1 MLKMSKVY
9 ICSTH
14 RGTKAKVILELSTST
29 EAKQALQRI
38 KNANPKVSLG
48 VYGSRDL
55 ATFKRTQRTFK
66 ASTLVKSVADF
77 VDTMDKKEMET
88 V

>member
-1 MLKMSKVY
+1 MSKVY

-14 RGTKAKVILELSTST
+14 RDSKAKVVLELSSSQ
-29 EAKQALQRI
+29 EAKHALQQI
-38 KNANPKVSLG
+38 KSMNPKLSIG

-55 ATFKRTQRTFK
+55 ATFKRTQRVFK
-66 ASTLVKSVADF
+66 ASTLVKSVTDF
-77 VDTMDKKEMET
+77 VDAVENKEMKT

>member
-1 MLKMSKVY
+1 MSKIY

-14 RGTKAKVILELSTST
+14 RDTKAKVILELPTSE

-38 KNANPKVSLG
+38 KRENPKISIG

-55 ATFKRTQRTFK
+55 ATFKRTQRALK
-66 ASTLVKSVADF
+66 SPTLVKSVDDF
-77 VDTMDKKEMET
+77 LEAMNEKEMET

>member
-1 MLKMSKVY
+1 MSKVY

-14 RGTKAKVILELSTST
+14 RDTKAKVILELSTSA

-38 KNANPKVSLG
+38 KSINPKLSIG

-55 ATFKRTQRTFK
+55 ATFKRTQRVFK
-66 ASTLVKSVADF
+66 ASTLVKSVGDF
-77 VDTMDKKEMET
+77 VEVMDKKEMET